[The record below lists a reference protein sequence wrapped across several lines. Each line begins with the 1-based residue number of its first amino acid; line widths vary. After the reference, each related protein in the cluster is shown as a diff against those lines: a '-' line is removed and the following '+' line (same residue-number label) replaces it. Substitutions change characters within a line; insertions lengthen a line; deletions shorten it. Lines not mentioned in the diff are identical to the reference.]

1 VRAQHEQATS
11 ASTGS
16 AAAYE
21 RHRPEETVLYAAL
34 QAHWKTFIGE
44 LEAVAEP
51 PVLPAFVVAEVEAFL
66 RCGILSQGLILA
78 KCRDCGWCRPV
89 AFSCRRRGFC
99 PSCIGRRMCDFATQL
114 VDRVIPRV
122 PVRQWS

>member
-1 VRAQHEQATS
+1 VRARHEHATS

-16 AAAYE
+16 ADAYE
-21 RHRPEETVLYAAL
+21 RRRPEETVLYSAL
-34 QAHWKTFIGE
+34 QAHWKTFVGE

-78 KCRDCGWCRPV
+78 RCRDCGWCR
-89 AFSCRRRGFC
+89 
-99 PSCIGRRMCDFATQL
+99 
-114 VDRVIPRV
+114 
-122 PVRQWS
+122 